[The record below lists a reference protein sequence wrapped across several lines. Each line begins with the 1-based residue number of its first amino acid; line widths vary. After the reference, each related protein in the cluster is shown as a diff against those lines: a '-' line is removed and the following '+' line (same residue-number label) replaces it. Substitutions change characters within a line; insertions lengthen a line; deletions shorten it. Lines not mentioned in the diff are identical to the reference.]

1 MSRPPHDFDP
11 EGLPKIAIDPLT
23 HAAPKSVRRRDHCGC
38 LGPPMN
44 QEIPRDMCLH
54 AEKQDCDV
62 AGWNHTLD
70 LIRLS
75 VAKTARVFEPSAHV
89 LWDDWMKVIT
99 LPEEIADL
107 KTVQQV
113 RLYGS
118 HLRRL
123 PPHIG
128 RMAALEELDIYT
140 SYSLHWFP
148 YEILRC
154 AQLRKTRISTRAL
167 YGNRKTRLP
176 FPRLSM
182 PVEALI
188 PSTCSVCDRPFGEV
202 APQLF
207 WVTLRVGT
215 DMVPLLI
222 HSCSHDCTLSVP
234 AAPANY
240 FERPHKGG
248 VGVGMPAEWD
258 RMRRMF

>member
-1 MSRPPHDFDP
+1 MGLHVDNQDP
-11 EGLPKIAIDPLT
+11 
-23 HAAPKSVRRRDHCGC
+23 
-38 LGPPMN
+38 
-44 QEIPRDMCLH
+44 
-54 AEKQDCDV
+54 DV
-62 AGWNHTLD
+62 AGWSRTLD
-70 LIRLS
+70 LVRS
-75 VAKTARVFEPSAHV
+75 STAQGAQVFEPAAH
-89 LWDDWMKVIT
+89 LPWDDWMKVVT
-99 LPEEIADL
+99 LPEEIAEL
-107 KTVQQV
+107 KTVKQV

-128 RMAALEELDIYT
+128 RMVMLEELDIYT
-140 SYSLHWFP
+140 SYSLHWLP

-154 AQLRKTRISTRAL
+154 SRLCRSRISTRAL

-176 FPRLSM
+176 FPQLSS

-188 PSTCSVCDRPFGEV
+188 PQTCSVCDRPFGAV
-202 APQLF
+202 VPQLF

-240 FERPHKGG
+240 FERPHQGG
-248 VGVGMPAEWD
+248 AGVGMPAEWE
-258 RMRRMF
+258 F